1 MENGTFAMKM
11 RMWTE
16 ADFERTQLSLENTN
30 SFDVR
35 RAFYPEHSDRW
46 NEFEEVWSQDDR
58 TNWKNLLKRV
68 TRNEE
73 SKKNLTLAL
82 TQQEEAWIADF
93 VWRAMV
99 WGFLLKRSH

>member
-82 TQQEEAWIADF
+82 TQQEKAWIADF
-93 VWRAMV
+93 VWRAML

>member
-1 MENGTFAMKM
+1 MENGTFAMEM

-16 ADFERTQLSLENTN
+16 ADFERIQLSLENID
-30 SFDVR
+30 SSDVR

-46 NEFEEVWSQDDR
+46 NEFEEVWSHDDR
-58 TNWKNLLKRV
+58 NNWKNLLKRV

-73 SKKNLTLAL
+73 GKKDFILAL
-82 TQQEEAWIADF
+82 TQQEKAWIADF
-93 VWRAMV
+93 VWRSML

>member
-1 MENGTFAMKM
+1 MENGTFAMEM

-16 ADFERTQLSLENTN
+16 ADFERTQLSLENIN
-30 SFDVR
+30 SSDVR

-73 SKKNLTLAL
+73 GKKDFILAL
-82 TQQEEAWIADF
+82 TQQEKAWIADF
-93 VWRAMV
+93 VWRAML

>member
-16 ADFERTQLSLENTN
+16 ADFERTQLSLENIN
-30 SFDVR
+30 SSDVR

-73 SKKNLTLAL
+73 GKKDFILVL
-82 TQQEEAWIADF
+82 TQPEKAWIADF
-93 VWRAMV
+93 VWRAML
-99 WGFLLKRSH
+99 WGFLLKRSR